1 MDDVE
6 ARTRRSVTDA
16 IRSNGNK
23 IRVGTV
29 IDENEI
35 DSSQSTES
43 ICKKHLGIHQ
53 VSLFYVLR
61 VVSADNP
68 VFDELT
74 IFSKRFFHNTF

>member
-29 IDENEI
+29 IDEDEI
-35 DSSQSTES
+35 DSSQSNQS
-43 ICKKHLGIHQ
+43 IQ
-53 VSLFYVLR
+53 
-61 VVSADNP
+61 
-68 VFDELT
+68 
-74 IFSKRFFHNTF
+74 